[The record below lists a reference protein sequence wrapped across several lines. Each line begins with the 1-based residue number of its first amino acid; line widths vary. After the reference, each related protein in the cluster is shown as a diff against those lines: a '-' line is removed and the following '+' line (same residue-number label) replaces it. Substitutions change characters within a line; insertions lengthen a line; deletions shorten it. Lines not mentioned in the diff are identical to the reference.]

1 MLILWDSS
9 NDDPAA
15 PLSDKV
21 INHLSAKLIDP
32 FDTLNT
38 TVYHPKLKLI
48 VQMTSQWSSKSYIWC
63 NIFLIHSKCM
73 PHQAVTNLCQMLD
86 PDIFLC
92 PNICNYLDLTFNEN
106 GVFMGT
112 LTKAVDPPPSAERE
126 IDNWSMTHSTFFA
139 ALLLPF
145 RKTGYTEEKW
155 SGTNQTDD
163 SKTKILCVIVV
174 FAHHSVV
181 NNNKP
186 CVLVDLQGLVISD
199 GSIILIDPQA
209 HMCITFLLH
218 SVLLPTHY

>member
-1 MLILWDSS
+1 
-9 NDDPAA
+9 
-15 PLSDKV
+15 
-21 INHLSAKLIDP
+21 
-32 FDTLNT
+32 
-38 TVYHPKLKLI
+38 
-48 VQMTSQWSSKSYIWC
+48 
-63 NIFLIHSKCM
+63 
-73 PHQAVTNLCQMLD
+73 
-86 PDIFLC
+86 
-92 PNICNYLDLTFNEN
+92 
-106 GVFMGT
+106 
-112 LTKAVDPPPSAERE
+112 
-126 IDNWSMTHSTFFA
+126 MTHSTFFA

-163 SKTKILCVIVV
+163 NKTKILCVIVV

-218 SVLLPTHY
+218 SVLVPTHY